1 MEGSED
7 LRMPGAAATPLSRR
21 GFIVGSLITLGVT
34 GAARRLLAAPPDP
47 GAHGSGTVT
56 IENFSAAGASLG
68 QVPLERVVKSDAEWR
83 ALLSPQAFVVTRH
96 EGTEPAFSGE
106 YDHFYKDGLYR
117 CICCDTALYD
127 SRTKFDSGTG
137 WPSFWRSIS
146 RANVAEG
153 SDHSLGMV
161 RVAVSCRRCDAH
173 LGHVFDD
180 GPRPTGL
187 RYCMNSVALKFVP
200 RA

>member
-1 MEGSED
+1 MESS
-7 LRMPGAAATPLSRR
+7 RKPSAAAPLSRR
-21 GFIVGSLITLGVT
+21 ALLGRVLALAA
-34 GAARRLLAAPPDP
+34 GAAAVRVAA
-47 GAHGSGTVT
+47 ASLVSGPKRSPTVT
-56 IENFSAAGASLG
+56 IENFSAAGTSLG
-68 QVPLERVVKSDAEWR
+68 RTELERVVRTDAEWR
-83 ALLSPQAFVVTRH
+83 QLLSPAAWQVTRH

-106 YDHFYKDGLYR
+106 YDHNHQDGIYR
-117 CICCDTALYD
+117 CICCDTALFD

-137 WPSFWRSIS
+137 WPSFYQPIS
-146 RANVAEG
+146 RSNVAETN
-153 SDHSLGMV
+153 DNSLGMI

-187 RYCMNSVALKFVP
+187 RYCMNSVALKFVR